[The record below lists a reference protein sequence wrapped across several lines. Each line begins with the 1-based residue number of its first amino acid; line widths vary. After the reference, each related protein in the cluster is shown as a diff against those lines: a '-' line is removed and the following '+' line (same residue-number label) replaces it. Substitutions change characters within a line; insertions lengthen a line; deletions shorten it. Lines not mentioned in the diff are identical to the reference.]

1 MKSRNAYMT
10 TFKLFVVAITLTF
23 VSCSGD
29 PKERTAEEALSALV
43 NSNQNVSVFGH
54 VSIYKILNKADYK
67 HIPKVSI
74 LIDSQLETWK
84 KAFNLDAPIYF
95 AAEGPYQNDGTPET
109 VYAFMDI
116 TSADSVINVIHSLNY
131 ATEKAGDITYFQEG
145 DVTCGVRNKLFV
157 LISKGG
163 EYDGK
168 AELQKAF
175 KASEADLSEDK
186 PQDIITSKADLVV
199 GVSLERLFAGA
210 NTTLNKLPKAKKD
223 ELTELLADG
232 YIQTTLNFNKGE
244 MKLETKNLISEELK
258 DRLWFKDG
266 NNGNDLAKKLG
277 KGTPWMGVSAN
288 FDMKKLDKF
297 MKDFSPNGTKD
308 LTSNM
313 GSEARA
319 AMFLSGLDFTTAL
332 TGQFGMVHTGNPAMM
347 MAGTPELNAFIGLT
361 NKAKGLPSLMDQ
373 IYGTDS
379 KKNGA
384 YMIKNNAIKVKP
396 DGVYMYSVAN
406 LNKPGI
412 KIPGFAKNFGKSTFS
427 VFVDFRAMNPKALD
441 LPKGSKV
448 LEIMESAVGEYTRDG
463 GSFTLTA
470 KDKSKNILDQM
481 TDFYYGLFQDELG
494 NFM

>member
-29 PKERTAEEALSALV
+29 PKERTAEDALSALV
-43 NSNQNVSVFGH
+43 NSNKNVSIFGH
-54 VSIYKILNKADYK
+54 ISVYNILNKADYK

-74 LIDSQLETWK
+74 LIDSQMETFK
-84 KAFNLDAPIYF
+84 KAFKLEAPIYF
-95 AAEGPYQNDGTPET
+95 AACGPYKNDLSPET
-109 VYAFMDI
+109 IYGFMDI
-116 TSADSVINVIHSLNY
+116 SSADSVINVVHSLNY
-131 ATEKAGDITYFQEG
+131 STEKTGDFTYFQEG
-145 DVTCGVRNKLFV
+145 DVACGVRNKLFV
-157 LISKGG
+157 IVIKGG
-163 EYDGK
+163 DFDGK
-168 AELQKAF
+168 AEIEKAF
-175 KASEADLSEDK
+175 KASEGDLSEDK

-210 NTTLNKLPKAKKD
+210 NTSLNKLPKAKKD
-223 ELTELLADG
+223 ELTGLLADG

-244 MKLETKNLISEELK
+244 AKLETKNLFSEELK

-266 NNGNDLAKKLG
+266 NSSDLAKKLG
-277 KGTPWMGVSAN
+277 KGTPWMGMSAN
-288 FDMKKLDKF
+288 FDMQKLDKF

-308 LTSNM
+308 LTNKM
-313 GSEARA
+313 GTKVKA
-319 AMFLSGLDFTTAL
+319 AMFISGLDFTTAL
-332 TGQFGMVHTGNPAMM
+332 TGQFGMVHTGSPLMM

-384 YMIKNNAIKVKP
+384 YMIKNNAVKVKP

-427 VFVDFRAMNPKALD
+427 MFIDFKAMNPKALD

-448 LEIMESAVGEYTRDG
+448 LEIMESATGEYTRDG